1 MSMNPQLFVVSSF
14 LRFKIMA
21 KIKIIHIFIK
31 NSKIRTSLKFKRNCF
46 CQRFALTLACLK
58 RLTWESGGSSD
69 HSLFKCDQ
77 KFLFRL
83 RTHDQSCKLSEL
95 SSLSKKMG
103 QLSSLSSASK
113 FCQLSSVFFS
123 KFTTLPMTSL
133 NLFSTSFTKLKLINF
148 KKYLNKPLCSFFRIA
163 MLRLF
168 FPALFNFLKVFAS
181 PRSIFFSLFSPN

>member
-1 MSMNPQLFVVSSF
+1 
-14 LRFKIMA
+14 MA
-21 KIKIIHIFIK
+21 KIKTIHIFIK
-31 NSKIRTSLKFKRNCF
+31 NYSKIRTSLKFKRNCF

-69 HSLFKCDQ
+69 HRLFKCDQ

-103 QLSSLSSASK
+103 QLSSLSFKILSA
-113 FCQLSSVFFS
+113 QLSFFS
-123 KFTTLPMTSL
+123 KFTTLTMTSL